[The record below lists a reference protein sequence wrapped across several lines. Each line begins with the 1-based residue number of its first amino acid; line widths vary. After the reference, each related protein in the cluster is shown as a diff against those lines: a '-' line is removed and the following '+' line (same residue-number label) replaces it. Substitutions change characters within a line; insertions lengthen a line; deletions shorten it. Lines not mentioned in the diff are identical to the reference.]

1 MALPTGGAA
10 ISPGGVNRPAL
21 TPVQQ
26 RAPITIR
33 SATQPAKPATG
44 GHYVNLGGNVWRQIH
59 AVGPGK
65 WAPGPPAKPIAPA
78 PAKAAAPAAK
88 SAAPAAST
96 NQWSNPLYQPTATLS
111 GKSLSD
117 AATALTNATYDPVIS
132 QYQQQIA
139 NRTQQGAAA
148 QQQAAGYFNQLGQ
161 YAQSAV
167 DKANSIGADLN
178 TTLQSIGQGTQSA
191 LTQFAQQAAPQAL
204 QSLEAQGLGGGA
216 TQQLASQLA

>member
-1 MALPTGGAA
+1 MALSTGGAA
-10 ISPGGVNRPAL
+10 IGPGGVNRPAL

-59 AVGPGK
+59 AVRPGK
-65 WAPGPPAKPIAPA
+65 WAPGPPAKPVAPA
-78 PAKAAAPAAK
+78 PAKTTTTK
-88 SAAPAAST
+88 TTTT
-96 NQWSNPLYQPTATLS
+96 NQWSNPLYQPAATLS

-139 NRTQQGAAA
+139 NRTQ
-148 QQQAAGYFNQLGQ
+148 
-161 YAQSAV
+161 
-167 DKANSIGADLN
+167 
-178 TTLQSIGQGTQSA
+178 
-191 LTQFAQQAAPQAL
+191 
-204 QSLEAQGLGGGA
+204 
-216 TQQLASQLA
+216 